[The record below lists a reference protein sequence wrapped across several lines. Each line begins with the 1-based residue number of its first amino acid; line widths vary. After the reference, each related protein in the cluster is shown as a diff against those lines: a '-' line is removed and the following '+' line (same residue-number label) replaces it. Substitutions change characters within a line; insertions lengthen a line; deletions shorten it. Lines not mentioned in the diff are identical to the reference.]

1 MSTII
6 QETELINFQED
17 FIMKQYI
24 EVRWHGRG
32 GQGTVTG
39 AKMLASSVL
48 STGMYIQAFPEYGP
62 ERRGA
67 PLKAF
72 NRFSKNRITL
82 HTPVKHPDVVIIV
95 DNTLI
100 GRNDI
105 VSGIKENTVFLVN
118 TKDSPEDIQKKLGTE
133 NKIFTLAANQI
144 ALDTIGRAIPNG
156 PMLGL
161 FVKATG
167 LVELN
172 EVIKAAEKT
181 FRGRFSDKIV
191 EGNIKSIE
199 RGYKE
204 AKENV

>member
-1 MSTII
+1 
-6 QETELINFQED
+6 
-17 FIMKQYI
+17 MKDYM

-39 AKMLASSVL
+39 AKMLATSVL

-67 PLKAF
+67 PLRAF
-72 NRFSKNRITL
+72 NRFSKDKITL
-82 HTPVKHPDVVIIV
+82 HTPVKEPDVVIIV

-105 VSGIKENTVFLVN
+105 ISGIKENTVFLVN
-118 TKDSPEDIQKKLGTE
+118 TVEGPEDIQEKLGVK
-133 NKIFTLAANQI
+133 NKVWTLAANNI
-144 ALDTIGRAIPNG
+144 AIDTINKPIPNG

-161 FVKATG
+161 FVRATG
-167 LVELN
+167 LVEKDQALD
-172 EVIKAAEKT
+172 AAKKT
-181 FRGRFSDKIV
+181 FTGKFSDDIV
-191 EGNIKSIE
+191 QGNLESIE

>member
-1 MSTII
+1 
-6 QETELINFQED
+6 
-17 FIMKQYI
+17 MKEYI

-72 NRFSKNRITL
+72 NRFSKNKITL
-82 HTPVKHPDVVIIV
+82 HTPVKEPDVVIIV

-100 GRNDI
+100 GRPDI
-105 VSGIKENTVFLVN
+105 VTGIKDNTVFLVN
-118 TKDSPEDIQKKLGTE
+118 TIEDPDIIQKKLGIK
-133 NKIFTLAANQI
+133 NKTFTLPANAI
-144 ALDTIGRAIPNG
+144 AIDTIGRAIPNA

-167 LVELN
+167 IVDLK

>member
-1 MSTII
+1 
-6 QETELINFQED
+6 
-17 FIMKQYI
+17 MKEYI

-39 AKMLASSVL
+39 AKMLATAVL

-72 NRFSKNRITL
+72 NRFCKKNITL
-82 HTPVKHPDVVIIV
+82 HTPVKEPDVVIIV

-100 GRNDI
+100 GRKDI

-118 TKDSPEDIQKKLGTE
+118 TIEDPEDIQKTLGVK
-133 NKIFTLAANQI
+133 NKVFTLPANNI
-144 ALDTIGRAIPNG
+144 AIETIGRAIPNG

-161 FVKATG
+161 FVKATE
-167 LVELN
+167 LVELK

-181 FRGRFSDKIV
+181 FKGKFSDKIV

>member
-1 MSTII
+1 
-6 QETELINFQED
+6 
-17 FIMKQYI
+17 MKEYI

-72 NRFSKNRITL
+72 NRFSKKQITL
-82 HTPVKHPDVVIIV
+82 HTPVKSPDIVIIV
-95 DNTLI
+95 DNTLL
-100 GRNDI
+100 GRKDI
-105 VSGIKENTVFLVN
+105 TAGIKEDTIFLVN
-118 TKDSPEDIQKKLGTE
+118 TNDDPKEIQETLGVK
-133 NKIFTLAANQI
+133 NKVWTLPANSI
-144 ALDTIGRAIPNG
+144 AVDTIGRAIPNG

-161 FVKATG
+161 FVRATE
-167 LVELN
+167 LVKLE
-172 EVIKAAEKT
+172 EVKKAAEKT
-181 FRGRFSDKIV
+181 FRGKFADNIV
-191 EGNIKSIE
+191 EGNLNSIQ